1 MKKTQVIAN
10 PRKLPLARANT
21 PIVPNPG
28 DEVFTSGVFF
38 FNITAMLEWLESE
51 SKETVSMPISIW
63 PVTEKEEHNIE
74 KADITCPIIVAEIAP
89 DYRDFRPEIRFNDW
103 IARGYS
109 LIDGYHRVEKAKQL
123 GLNELPAIVLRMEQH
138 VPFLYKGYE
147 EYVHYWNGKLETRQ
161 EEAERLTKRGIVGM
175 DSMKE

>member
-1 MKKTQVIAN
+1 MKKTQGFAD
-10 PRKLPLARANT
+10 PRKLPVTRANT

-28 DEVFTSGVFF
+28 DEVYTCGVFF
-38 FNITAMLEWLESE
+38 FNVSAMLEWLESE
-51 SKETVSMPISIW
+51 SRETVSVPISIW

-74 KADITCPIIVAEIAP
+74 KADITRPIIVAEIAP

-138 VPFLYKGYE
+138 ISFLYEGYE
-147 EYVHYWNGKLETRQ
+147 KYVHYWNGKLETRQ

-175 DSMKE
+175 DSLKE